1 MTITKDLTTS
11 YTIHE
16 IDYNELRDFVYR
28 AFEDFCGKEVV
39 SYVEVEHFNPSI
51 IDITVYV
58 AQKKNNEMR
67 QYAAELS
74 NLLNGRGI
82 SAAVSVKEL
91 S

>member
-1 MTITKDLTTS
+1 MTISQDFTTS
-11 YTIHE
+11 YAIHE
-16 IDYNELRDFVYR
+16 IDYSELRDFVYR

-39 SYVEVEHFNPSI
+39 SHVEVEHFNPNI

-67 QYAAELS
+67 KYAAELS
-74 NLLNGRGI
+74 SILDVRGI
-82 SAAVSVKEL
+82 PAAVSVKEI